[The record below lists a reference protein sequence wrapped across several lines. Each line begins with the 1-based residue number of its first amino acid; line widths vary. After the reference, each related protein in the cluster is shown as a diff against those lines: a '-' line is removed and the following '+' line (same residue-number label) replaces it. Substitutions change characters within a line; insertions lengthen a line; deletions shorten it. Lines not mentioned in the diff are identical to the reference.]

1 MNTDDIVAR
10 ESLLA
15 DTFVGLADTLVRDF
29 DVADLF
35 DRLTAACVE
44 LLGAATAGLMLAY
57 PPGRLQLVTSSSA
70 AMRTLEEFEV
80 SSGEGPCMDA
90 YAHRRPVSIDLRVQ
104 AARDAWPQF
113 TAHALEAGFTGVQAL
128 PMRLRNE
135 TVGALNLFHTGE
147 RRFGEHDTALAQA
160 LADVATIAIL
170 QHRSLTTSQDLA
182 GQLQV
187 ALNDRIVIEQV
198 KGLLAE
204 RGRVGVD
211 TAFSL
216 LRDYCR
222 TARLPLTRTA
232 RELIS
237 GERDPDDILRAR
249 FPQPPN
255 D

>member
-1 MNTDDIVAR
+1 MNPDDLAR

-15 DTFVGLADTLVRDF
+15 DTFVRLADTLVRDF

-35 DRLTAACVE
+35 DRLTSACVD

-57 PPGRLQLVTSSSA
+57 PPGRLQLVTSSSD

-90 YAHRRPVSIDLRVQ
+90 YAHRHPVSIDLRSDT
-104 AARDAWPQF
+104 ARDTWPRF
-113 TAHALEAGFTGVQAL
+113 TAQAIDAGFTGVQAL
-128 PMRLRNE
+128 PMRLRGD
-135 TVGALNLFHTGE
+135 TIGALNLFHTGDQ
-147 RRFGEHDTALAQA
+147 RFDEHDTALAQA

-204 RGRVGVD
+204 RGGVAVD
-211 TAFSL
+211 TAFSM

-222 TARLPLTRTA
+222 TARLPLTRTS
-232 RELIS
+232 RELIN
-237 GERDPDDILRAR
+237 GERDPDDVLRAR
-249 FPQPPN
+249 FPQPPSA
-255 D
+255 